1 MDTRRCDPA
10 TSLGLL
16 ILRVGLGGLLATHG
30 WGKLQMLLNGKADAF
45 GSHLGMSPM
54 MSLGLVTFAEF
65 GCAILVMVGL
75 ATRLA
80 AIPIVINMAV
90 AISTA
95 HAKDPWTSEAAY
107 KLFAAGTTKYPASKE
122 PALLFLVPFLALV
135 FTGAGGFSLDAM
147 FRCGRKKPAAAAK
160 E

>member
-1 MDTRRCDPA
+1 MDTRRCTPA

-16 ILRVGLGGLLATHG
+16 ILRLGMGGMLATHG
-30 WGKLQMLLNGKADAF
+30 WGKVQMLLHDQSAAF

-54 MSLGLVTFAEF
+54 MSLSLVAFAEF
-65 GCAILVMVGL
+65 VCAILVMAGL

-95 HAKDPWTSEAAY
+95 HSKDPWSSEAAY
-107 KLFAAGTTKYPASKE
+107 KLFLAGTTKYPSSKE
-122 PALLFLVPFLALV
+122 PALMYLVPFLALV
-135 FTGAGGFSLDAM
+135 FTGAGAISLDAM
-147 FRCGRKKPAAAAK
+147 FLCRRKKAPDKA